1 VVDGLTTASPSA
13 RGAIPAVGVMVA
25 QRLALG
31 LLTLVLVSMLIFGAM
46 ALMPGD
52 FATAILGQ
60 AATPDAVA
68 AFRRQLGLDT
78 PAVWRYGIW
87 IGHALHGDFGQSY
100 ASAGGEPRMVTDI
113 IAPRLNNTLFLA
125 GVTACLAVPLAIALG
140 LLAALYR
147 GSWLDRG
154 LNIVTL
160 AAISS
165 PEFFMAYILMLYLAV
180 RIPIFPSL
188 AGFSSSAGLGDRLYH
203 IALPVLTLTLVITA
217 HMMRMTRTA
226 VLSLLAQAYVEM
238 ARYKGLRPAR
248 ILLRHALPNAWAP
261 IAYVVALN
269 LAYLIVGVVVVE
281 TVFVYPGIGQTM
293 VDAVR
298 ARDVPV
304 VQACALIFATTYI
317 LLNLVADVV
326 AIATNPRLLYPR

>member
-1 VVDGLTTASPSA
+1 MDGVTTASMPA
-13 RGAIPAVGVMVA
+13 RRAYSAVGVMVA
-25 QRLALG
+25 QRLGLG
-31 LLTLVLVSMLIFGAM
+31 LLTLILVSMLIFGAM

-52 FATAILGQ
+52 YATAILGQ

-78 PAVWRYGIW
+78 PAAWRYLTW
-87 IGHALHGDFGQSY
+87 IGRAIYGDFGRSF
-100 ASAGGEPRMVTDI
+100 AAAGGEPRSVMDI
-113 IAPRLNNTLFLA
+113 IAPRLSNTLFLA
-125 GVTACLAVPLAIALG
+125 GVTACLAVPLSIGLG
-140 LLAALYR
+140 LLAALYH
-147 GSWLDRG
+147 GSWIDRM
-154 LNIVTL
+154 LNFVTL

-188 AGFSSSAGLGDRLYH
+188 AGFSDNAGICERLYH

-226 VLSLLAQAYVEM
+226 VLALLAQTYIEM
-238 ARYKGLRPAR
+238 ATYKGLRPAR

-269 LAYLIVGVVVVE
+269 LAYLVVGVVVVE

-298 ARDVPV
+298 ARDIPV
-304 VQACALIFATTYI
+304 VQACALIFAATYI